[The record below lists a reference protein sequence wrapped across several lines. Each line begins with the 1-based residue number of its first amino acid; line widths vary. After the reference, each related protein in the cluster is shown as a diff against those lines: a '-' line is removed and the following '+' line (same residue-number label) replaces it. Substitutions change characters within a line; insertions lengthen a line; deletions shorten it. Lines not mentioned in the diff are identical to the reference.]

1 MPAEVVSVSRIG
13 ITGHRCVPS
22 EVLPAVRSGILAEL
36 AELSLEPA
44 AEALSAL
51 AAGSDQLFAQL
62 ALDHGVPV
70 TAVIPGMDYEAH
82 LGDEGVRGSYRRLL
96 AACADRVRLPL
107 EPTHEEAYYAAG
119 RWIVDHTDR
128 LIAVWD
134 GHPARGLGGTA
145 DVVAYARSTGV
156 PVRVLWR
163 PGVSRA

>member
-1 MPAEVVSVSRIG
+1 MPAEVVSVPRIG
-13 ITGHRCVPS
+13 ITGHRCVPAA
-22 EVLPAVRSGILAEL
+22 VLPAVRAGIVAEL
-36 AELSLEPA
+36 KELSQEPA
-44 AEALSAL
+44 AQALSAL

-82 LGDEGVRGSYRRLL
+82 LGDERVRGAYRLLL
-96 AACADRVRLPL
+96 AACAEHVRLPR

-119 RWIVDHTDR
+119 RWIVDHADR
-128 LIAVWD
+128 LVAVWD
-134 GHPARGLGGTA
+134 GRPARGLGGTA

-163 PGVSRA
+163 PGVTRA